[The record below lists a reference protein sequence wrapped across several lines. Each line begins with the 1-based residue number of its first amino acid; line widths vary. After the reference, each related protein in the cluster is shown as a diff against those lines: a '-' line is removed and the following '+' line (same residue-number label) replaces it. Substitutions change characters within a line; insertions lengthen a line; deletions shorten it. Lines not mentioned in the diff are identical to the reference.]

1 MWVAVGIIGAAVV
14 GGVMADKGADAAA
27 DASVQGANIQA
38 DYQREALAYL
48 KETEEIPQLFR
59 EEALKGIAGAYN
71 IEGGAGSQ
79 RDLIDRAL
87 ASPLYGSIMGGQG
100 AGEDAILRNAAATGG
115 FRSGNVQHNMYD
127 YNVQLQN
134 RALLESYNQQMQ
146 GLQGLAMLPSN
157 ANQIA
162 QQTSEIGTTYGQGII
177 AAGQAQQQGYQ
188 NIGNNVMGAV
198 NLGISAYDAGMF
210 SDRRLKINIKKIGL
224 YKGFNIYAWDWNIV
238 ANKMGLTGSTIGCM
252 ADEVYPKVKSAVS
265 IKNLFMFVDY
275 SKIGILL

>member
-87 ASPLYGSIMGGQG
+87 ASPLYGSIMGGQE

>member
-1 MWVAVGIIGAAVV
+1 MWVAVGMIGAAVV

-87 ASPLYGSIMGGQG
+87 ASPLYGSIMGGQE

-146 GLQGLAMLPSN
+146 GLQGLARLPSN

-188 NIGNNVMGAV
+188 NMGNNVMGAV

>member
-87 ASPLYGSIMGGQG
+87 ASPLYGSIMGGQE

-188 NIGNNVMGAV
+188 NMGNNVMGAV

>member
-87 ASPLYGSIMGGQG
+87 ASPLYGSIMGGQE

-146 GLQGLAMLPSN
+146 GLQGLARLPSN

-188 NIGNNVMGAV
+188 NMGNNVMGAV

>member
-1 MWVAVGIIGAAVV
+1 MIGAAVV

-87 ASPLYGSIMGGQG
+87 ASPLYGSIMGGQE

-146 GLQGLAMLPSN
+146 GLQGLARLPSN

-188 NIGNNVMGAV
+188 NMGNNVMGAV